1 MIKLGIMTSGGDAP
15 GMNAA
20 INAVVKAANY
30 HHMDVMGIQYG
41 IQGLLDGNIYPLTSV
56 ELENITDKGGTMLKT
71 SSSPELME
79 ETGVNKAIESLN
91 KFGINALVIIGGNEA
106 LKSAEK
112 LQKKGVKVIGI
123 PATVENDL
131 TFTDY
136 SIGFDTTINTI
147 LDSIAKIKDT
157 SLSHEKTTIV
167 EVMGRNCGCL
177 ALFSALAGGGEI
189 ISTPERKLDVDTICT
204 ELSTRIS
211 TGKRDNLIIVTERL
225 YDIGKLQKAIEEK
238 LNIGVRASVLGI
250 LQRGGNPSAFDRIL
264 ASKMGIAA
272 VELLMDG
279 QSGKAIGIKENKIIN
294 VELNEVNTNI
304 SDGQEYYRLAEILS
318 Y

>member
-20 INAVVKAANY
+20 ISAVVKAASY

-41 IQGLLDGNIYPLTSV
+41 IQGLVDGNIYPLTSV
-56 ELENITDKGGTMLKT
+56 ELENITHKGGTMLKT
-71 SSSPELME
+71 SSSPEFID
-79 ETGVNKAIESLN
+79 ETGAIASLG
-91 KFGINALVIIGGNEA
+91 KFGINVLVIIGGNEA
-106 LKSAEK
+106 LKYADK
-112 LQKKGVKVIGI
+112 LQQKGVKVIGI
-123 PATVENDL
+123 PATIENDL

-167 EVMGRNCGCL
+167 EVMGRDCGSL

-189 ISTPERKLDVDTICT
+189 ISTPERKLDINTICS
-204 ELSTRIS
+204 ELSTRINS
-211 TGKRDNLIIVTERL
+211 GKRDNLVIVTEKL
-225 YDIGKLQKAIEEK
+225 YEIGKLQKAIEEK
-238 LNIGVRASVLGI
+238 LNISVRASVLGI

-272 VELLMDG
+272 VELLKDG
-279 QSGKAIGIKENKIIN
+279 QSGKAVGIRENKIID
-294 VELNEVNTNI
+294 VELNQVNTNMR
-304 SDGQEYYRLAEILS
+304 DEQDNYRLAEILS

>member
-20 INAVVKAANY
+20 ISAVVKAASY

-41 IQGLLDGNIYPLTSV
+41 IQGLVDGNIYPLTSV
-56 ELENITDKGGTMLKT
+56 ELENITHKGGTMLKT
-71 SSSPELME
+71 SSSPEFID
-79 ETGVNKAIESLN
+79 ETGKNKAIASLD

-106 LKSAEK
+106 LKTAEN
-112 LQKKGVKVIGI
+112 LQQKGVKVIGI
-123 PATVENDL
+123 PATIENDL

-147 LDSIAKIKDT
+147 LDSISKIKDT

-167 EVMGRNCGCL
+167 EVMGRNCGSL

-189 ISTPERKLDVDTICT
+189 ISTPERKLDVNTICSK
-204 ELSTRIS
+204 LSTRINS
-211 TGKRDNLIIVTERL
+211 GKRDNLIIITEKL

-272 VELLMDG
+272 VELLKNG
-279 QSGKAIGIKENKIIN
+279 QSGKAVGIRENKIIN
-294 VELNEVNTNI
+294 VELNQVNTNMK
-304 SDGQEYYRLAEILS
+304 DGQENYRLAEILS